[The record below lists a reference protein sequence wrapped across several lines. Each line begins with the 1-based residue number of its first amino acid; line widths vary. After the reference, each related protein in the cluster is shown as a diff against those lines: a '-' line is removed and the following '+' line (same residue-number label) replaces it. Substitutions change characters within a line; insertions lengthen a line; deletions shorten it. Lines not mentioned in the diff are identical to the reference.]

1 MPKAPELF
9 ADVLIEAG
17 IDHVFG
23 IPGGSTI
30 FIFDALEGKEDSIRV
45 VLGRHEGA
53 ASCMADMYG
62 RMTGKPGVLIGQGPW
77 IGSSGALGILE
88 AFYAGSPMLVVTDF
102 SDYAGLTQH
111 GVYQNSSG
119 DHGAADLVAMMRSMT
134 KFTTVATNAGE
145 FIHGARLAIKHAIT
159 GRPGPACVIV
169 RWNVVNEE
177 AQPETIFPKLY
188 PLSGHLSVS
197 RPCIHPEDAEKAAQ
211 LLTGAERP
219 VMICGRGVHAG
230 RAHEAVRDLAELIG
244 MPVATSYMGKSAIP
258 ETHDLALGMMGI
270 LGQKSANDRIVDAD
284 LLLVVGSCLAPEN
297 TKMMSADFIRPDR
310 QKIIQIDIEPLN
322 VGWTYPT
329 ALGITSDA
337 RTALEMIIDR
347 IKKSGTG
354 IGAGT
359 RIAEIKKFKEAR
371 NFFKSDMFTSD
382 AAPILPGRIV
392 REVNDLIGVD
402 DILVLD
408 TGNNRIFFANLFQ
421 SKRGGQVFAGG
432 GVAGMGWGVAAALA
446 AQILNP
452 DRKVICPTGDGCL
465 MMMLNC
471 LETASQ
477 YELPVTYV
485 VLNNSVLGNVNDFMA
500 PGHKGATEYREADLA
515 GAARSMGC
523 VGIKV
528 KEAGDL
534 GRALT
539 EATAS
544 GRPALV
550 DVTTAHIP
558 HFGLMSL

>member
-23 IPGGSTI
+23 IPGGSTL
-30 FIFDALEGKEDSIRV
+30 FIFEALEGKKDKIRV
-45 VLGRHEGA
+45 VLGRHEGS

-77 IGSSGALGILE
+77 IASSGALGILE
-88 AFYAGSPMLVVTDF
+88 AFYAGSPMLIVTDF
-102 SDYAGLTQH
+102 SDYANLTQH

-119 DHGAADLVAMMRSMT
+119 DYGAADLVAIMRSMT

-145 FIHGARLAIKHAIT
+145 FIHGTRLAVKHAIT

-169 RWNVVNEE
+169 RWNVATEVAE
-177 AQPETIFPKLY
+177 PEKIFPKLY
-188 PLSGHLSVS
+188 PLAGHLAVS
-197 RPCIHPEDAEKAAQ
+197 RPCISPQDAGRAAD
-211 LLTGAERP
+211 LLLAAKSP

-244 MPVATSYMGKSAIP
+244 IPVATSYMGKSAIP
-258 ETHDLALGMMGI
+258 ETHDLALGTMGI
-270 LGQKSANDRIVDAD
+270 LGQKAANDRITGAD
-284 LLLVVGSCLAPEN
+284 LLLVIGSCLAPEN
-297 TKMMSADFIRPDR
+297 TKMLSPDFINGDR
-310 QKIIQIDIEPLN
+310 QKIVQIDIEPLN
-322 VGWTYPT
+322 IGWTYPT
-329 ALGITSDA
+329 VLGITSDA
-337 RTALEMIIDR
+337 KSALEMIIAR
-347 IKKSGTG
+347 IRQSDAKIDTDAR
-354 IGAGT
+354 IG
-359 RIAEIKKFKEAR
+359 EIRQFKETR
-371 NFFKSDMFTSD
+371 NFFTSDMFSSD
-382 AAPILPGRIV
+382 AVPVMPGRIV
-392 REVNDLIGVD
+392 REINDLIGPD

-408 TGNNRIFFANLFQ
+408 TGNNRIFFANLF
-421 SKRGGQVFAGG
+421 KTKGAGQLFAGG
-432 GVAGMGWGVAAALA
+432 GVAGMGWGVAAAVA

-452 DRKVICPTGDGCL
+452 KRRVVCPTGDGCL

-477 YELPVTYV
+477 YDLPVTYV

-500 PGHKGATEYREADLA
+500 PDRRGVTEYSQVDVS

-528 KEAGDL
+528 NTAAELRPALKEAM
-534 GRALT
+534 
-539 EATAS
+539 AS
-544 GRPALV
+544 GRPSLV

-558 HFGLMSL
+558 HFGLMSF

>member
-1 MPKAPELF
+1 MPKGPELF

-23 IPGGSTI
+23 IPGGSTL
-30 FIFDALEGKEDSIRV
+30 FIFDALEGKKDKIRV
-45 VLGRHEGA
+45 VLGRHEGS

-88 AFYAGSPMLVVTDF
+88 AFYAGSPMLIVTDF
-102 SDYAGLTQH
+102 SDYASLTQH

-119 DHGAADLVAMMRSMT
+119 DYGAADLVAMMRSMT
-134 KFTTVATNAGE
+134 KFTTVATNASE
-145 FIHGARLAIKHAIT
+145 FIHGVRLAIKHAIT

-169 RWNVVNEE
+169 RWNVITEE
-177 AQPETIFPKLY
+177 ANTDTIFPKLY
-188 PLSGHLSVS
+188 PLAGHLTVS
-197 RPCIHPEDAEKAAQ
+197 PPSIGPDDATKAAD
-211 LLTGAERP
+211 LLLSAKSP
-219 VMICGRGVHAG
+219 VMICGRGVHVG
-230 RAHEAVRDLAELIG
+230 RAHEAVRAMAELIG
-244 MPVATSYMGKSAIP
+244 IPVATSYMGKSAIA
-258 ETHDLALGMMGI
+258 ETHDLALGTMGI
-270 LGQKSANDRIVDAD
+270 LGQKAANDRITGAD

-297 TKMMSADFIRPDR
+297 TKMMSADFIKPDR

-329 ALGITSDA
+329 VLGITSDA
-337 RTALEMIIDR
+337 RIALEMIIDR
-347 IKKSGTG
+347 IKKSKEK
-354 IGAGT
+354 IDAGA
-359 RIAEIKKFKEAR
+359 RISEIKQFKETR
-371 NFFKSDMFTSD
+371 NFFTNDMFTSD
-382 AAPILPGRIV
+382 SVPVMPGRIV
-392 REVNDLIGVD
+392 REINDLIGND

-408 TGNNRIFFANLFQ
+408 TGNNRIFFANLFK
-421 SKRGGQVFAGG
+421 SKGAGQVFAGG
-432 GVAGMGWGVAAALA
+432 GVAGMGWGVAAAVA

-452 DRKVICPTGDGCL
+452 GKRVVCPTGDGCM

-500 PGHKGATEYREADLA
+500 PDHREVTTYRQPDLS
-515 GAARSMGC
+515 GAAKSLGC

-528 KEAGDL
+528 KTAADLKPALKEAM
-534 GRALT
+534 
-539 EATAS
+539 AS
-544 GRPALV
+544 GRPSLV

-558 HFGLMSL
+558 HFGLMSF

>member
-9 ADVLIEAG
+9 ADVLVEAG

-30 FIFDALEGKEDSIRV
+30 FIFDALQDKKDKIRV

-88 AFYAGSPMLVVTDF
+88 AYYAGSPMLIVTDF

-119 DHGAADLVAMMRSMT
+119 DYGAADLTAMMRSMT

-145 FIHGARLAIKHAIT
+145 FIHGVRLAIKHAVT

-169 RWNVVNEE
+169 RWNVVTEVAE
-177 AQPETIFPKLY
+177 SEKIFPKLY
-188 PLSGHLSVS
+188 PLAGHLAVS
-197 RPCIHPEDAEKAAQ
+197 PACISPGDAQKASD
-211 LLTGAERP
+211 LLLSAKSP
-219 VMICGRGVHAG
+219 VMICGRGVHVG
-230 RAHEAVRDLAELIG
+230 RAHEAVRALAELIG

-270 LGQKSANDRIVDAD
+270 LGQKAANDRIVGAD

-297 TKMMSADFIRPDR
+297 TKMLSPDFINPDR

-322 VGWTYPT
+322 IGWTYPT
-329 ALGITSDA
+329 FLGITSDA
-337 RTALEMIIDR
+337 RSALEAIGGQ
-347 IKKSGTG
+347 IKKS
-354 IGAGT
+354 ANKPDAAA
-359 RIAEIKKFKEAR
+359 RIREIKKYKEER
-371 NFFKSDMFTSD
+371 NYFTSDMFSSD
-382 AAPILPGRIV
+382 ATPIMPGRIV
-392 REVNDLIGVD
+392 REINDLFGPD

-408 TGNNRIFFANLFQ
+408 TGNNRIFFANLFK
-421 SKRGGQVFAGG
+421 SKGAGQVFAGG
-432 GVAGMGWGVAAALA
+432 GVAGMGWGVAAAVA

-452 DRKVICPTGDGCL
+452 SRRVVCPTGDGCL

-500 PGHKGATEYREADLA
+500 PGHKGVTEYKEADLCGTA
-515 GAARSMGC
+515 KAMGC

-528 KEAGDL
+528 KTPADL
-534 GRALT
+534 GPALK
-539 EATAS
+539 EAMAS
-544 GRPALV
+544 DRPAVV
-550 DVTTAHIP
+550 DVRTAHIP
-558 HFGLMSL
+558 HFGLMSF

>member
-30 FIFDALEGKEDSIRV
+30 FIFDALEGKKDKIRV

-62 RMTGKPGVLIGQGPW
+62 RITGKPGVLIGQGPW

-88 AFYAGSPMLVVTDF
+88 AYYAGSPMLVVTDF

-119 DHGAADLVAMMRSMT
+119 DYGGADLVAMMRSMT
-134 KFTTVATNAGE
+134 KFTTVATNANE
-145 FIHGARLAIKHAIT
+145 FIHGVRLAIKHAIT

-169 RWNVVNEE
+169 RWSVVTEE
-177 AQPETIFPKLY
+177 TEAAAIVPKLS
-188 PLSGHLSVS
+188 PLAGHLAVS
-197 RPCIHPEDAEKAAQ
+197 PPCIHPNDAQRAAD
-211 LLTGAERP
+211 LLLSAERP
-219 VMICGRGVHAG
+219 VMICGRGVHVG
-230 RAHEAVRDLAELIG
+230 RAHDAVRDLAELLGI
-244 MPVATSYMGKSAIP
+244 PVATSYMGKSAIP

-270 LGQKSANDRIVDAD
+270 LGQKAANDRITDAD

-297 TKMMSADFIRPDR
+297 TKMMSPGFIDGDR

-329 ALGITSDA
+329 VLGITSDA
-337 RTALEMIIDR
+337 RAALEAIIDR
-347 IKKSGTG
+347 IGKSGKTVDVKKRIDE
-354 IGAGT
+354 IG
-359 RIAEIKKFKEAR
+359 RFKETR
-371 NFFKSDMFTSD
+371 NFFKSDMFLSD
-382 AAPILPGRIV
+382 AVPVMPGRIV
-392 REVNDLIGVD
+392 REINDLIGAD

-408 TGNNRIFFANLFQ
+408 TGNNRIFFATLFRPT
-421 SKRGGQVFAGG
+421 RGGQVCAGG

-446 AQILNP
+446 AQMLNP
-452 DRKVICPTGDGCL
+452 NRRVICPTGDGCL

-500 PGHKGATEYREADLA
+500 PGHKGVTEYAEVDLA
-515 GAARSMGC
+515 GAAKSMGC

-528 KEAGDL
+528 KDAGEL
-534 GRALT
+534 GRALK
-539 EATAS
+539 EAGAS
-544 GRPALV
+544 GRPSVV
-550 DVTTAHIP
+550 DVTTAHVP
-558 HFGLMSL
+558 HFGLMSF